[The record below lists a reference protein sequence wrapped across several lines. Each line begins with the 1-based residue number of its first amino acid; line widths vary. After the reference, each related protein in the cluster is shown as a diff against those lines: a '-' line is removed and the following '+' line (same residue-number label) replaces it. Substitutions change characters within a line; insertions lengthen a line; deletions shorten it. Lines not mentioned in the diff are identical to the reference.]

1 MKKVLVTGATGFVG
15 RHLIEFLCLE
25 GGNEIVGT
33 YHSTPPSGPSAV
45 SYVKVALDD
54 YPAVEKLIR
63 DTAPDEIYHLAA
75 IAAPGDAN
83 ARRLDA
89 HRINTQAGLFLL
101 EAVSVARPGAKAL
114 CVSSSEVYGKVEP
127 GENPVTESK
136 PAKPKGA
143 YAVSKLMLETVCAQ
157 YAESPGIHVVVARP
171 FNHTGPGQ
179 GEKFVAPSFAMQMA
193 RVEAGL
199 RAPVIKTG
207 DLSPQRDLADVRDV
221 IRAYPPL
228 LRGGAS
234 GEVYNVCSGRPVS
247 MQMIYDILLGFCASK
262 NIRRE
267 TDESRMRP
275 AENPLVFGSSEKLHA
290 VTGWRPTIPLAK
302 TLEDL
307 MEDCRRRV
315 AAEKRG

>member
-1 MKKVLVTGATGFVG
+1 MKKILVTGATGFVG
-15 RHLIEFLCLE
+15 GHLIALLSRED
-25 GGNEIVGT
+25 GNEIVGT
-33 YHSTPPSGPSAV
+33 YLSTPPSAPSSV
-45 SYVKVALDD
+45 SYVKLSLDD
-54 YPAVEKLIR
+54 YSAVEKLIR

-75 IAAPGDAN
+75 ISAPGDAN
-83 ARRLDA
+83 SRRLDA
-89 HRINTQAGLFLL
+89 YRINTQAGLFLL
-101 EAVSVARPGAKAL
+101 EAVARVMPQAKVL

-127 GENPVTESK
+127 GENPVTENK

-157 YAESPGIHVVVARP
+157 YAASPGIHVVVARP

-199 RAPVIKTG
+199 REAVIKTG
-207 DLSPQRDLADVRDV
+207 DLSSQRDFADVRDV
-221 IRAYPPL
+221 VKAYPAM
-228 LRGGAS
+228 LRMGVP
-234 GEVYNVCSGRPVS
+234 GEVYNVSSGRPVS
-247 MQMIYDILLGFCASK
+247 INHIYETLLGFCASK

-275 AENPLVFGSSEKLHA
+275 AENALVFGSSEKLYA
-290 VTGWRPTIPLAK
+290 VTGWKPSIPLAK

-307 MEDCRRRV
+307 MDDCRRRV

>member
-1 MKKVLVTGATGFVG
+1 MKKILVTGATGFVG
-15 RHLIEFLCLE
+15 GHLITLLSRE

-33 YHSTPPSGPSAV
+33 YHSTAPSASSPA
-45 SYVKVALDD
+45 SYVKVSLDD
-54 YPAVEKLIR
+54 YSAVEDLIR

-75 IAAPGDAN
+75 ISAPGDAN
-83 ARRLDA
+83 SRRLDA
-89 HRINTQAGLFLL
+89 YRINTQVGLFLL
-101 EAVSVARPGAKAL
+101 EAVARVRPEARML

-127 GENPVTESK
+127 GENPVTENK

-157 YAESPGIHVVVARP
+157 YAASPGIHVVVARP

-199 RAPVIKTG
+199 MEPVIKTG
-207 DLSPQRDLADVRDV
+207 DLSPHRDFADVRDV
-221 IRAYPPL
+221 VRAYPAM
-228 LRGGAS
+228 LRQGAP
-234 GEVYNVCSGRPVS
+234 GEVYNVSSGRPVS
-247 MQMIYDILLGFCASK
+247 INGIYETLLGFCGSK

-267 TDESRMRP
+267 TDTERMRP
-275 AENPLVFGSSEKLHA
+275 AENALVFGSSEKLCA
-290 VTGWRPTIPLAK
+290 ITGWKPSIPLAK

-307 MEDCRRRV
+307 MDDCRRRV

>member
-1 MKKVLVTGATGFVG
+1 MKRVLVTGASGFVG
-15 RHLIEFLCLE
+15 RHLIGLLSQE
-25 GGNEIVGT
+25 GGSRIFGT
-33 YHSTPPSGPSAV
+33 YHSTPPSWMPADSCVRV
-45 SYVKVALDD
+45 SLDD

-83 ARRLDA
+83 SRRLDA
-89 HRINTQAGLFLL
+89 YRINTLAGLFLL
-101 EAVSVARPGAKAL
+101 EAVSAARPGAKLL

-127 GENPVTESK
+127 DENPVTERK
-136 PAKPKGA
+136 PPKPQGA

-157 YAESPGIHVVVARP
+157 YAASPGIHVVVARP

-193 RVEAGL
+193 RVEAGF
-199 RAPVIKTG
+199 REPVIRTG
-207 DLSPQRDLADVRDV
+207 NLSPKRDFADVRDV
-221 IRAYPPL
+221 VRAYPAM
-228 LRGGAS
+228 LRGGAP
-234 GEVYNVCSGRPVS
+234 GEVYNVSSGSPVS
-247 MQMIYDILLGFCASK
+247 IQVIYDTLLGFCSSK

-267 TDESRMRP
+267 PDEGRIRP
-275 AENPLVFGSSEKLHA
+275 SENPLIFGSSEKLRA
-290 VTGWRPTIPLAK
+290 VTGWSPLIPLSK

-307 MEDCRRRV
+307 MDDCRRRV